1 MKLIAAILVLLAV
14 VAGVMGPQTFFVV
27 DETELAVLTRFGEPR
42 SSISN
47 PGLYV
52 KAPFIE
58 RVTYFDKRILVFD
71 APPDSLL
78 TEDKRRLVID
88 VYARGR
94 ITDPLLF
101 RETAISEAQA
111 ASRAIDIIASEL
123 RREIGLDTQ
132 IDVIKETREPIMLR
146 VRDAVAPKLA
156 EFGIEIIDVRIKR
169 ADFPETVAESVYARM
184 EAERKRIADRERAEG
199 AERDAEVRANVDRQT
214 AIIRAEAERDAN
226 IIRGE
231 GEAEAVRIFAESLGQ
246 DPEFYAFQRS
256 LEAYKMFLTEN
267 STTVVLPA
275 DSALFQFLQAP
286 TGVNGLTP
294 PTTSASAA
302 PAPQPAQGLAG
313 MTPLI
318 IDAAAPASLPA
329 QGLAAMASGF
339 LADKLGVPA
348 ADLTLVSAQRTE
360 WPDASLGC
368 PQPNAAYAQAI
379 TPGYTLTFNHKGA
392 AYDVHSNQD
401 ATRLTSCD

>member
-1 MKLIAAILVLLAV
+1 MKLIAGILVLLAV

-27 DETELAVLTRFGEPR
+27 DETQLAVLTRFGEPR

-58 RVTYFDKRILVFD
+58 TVTYFDKRILVFD

-132 IDVIKETREPIMLR
+132 LEVIKETREPIMLR

-184 EAERKRIADRERAEG
+184 DAERKRIADRERAQG

-302 PAPQPAQGLAG
+302 PQ
-313 MTPLI
+313 
-318 IDAAAPASLPA
+318 PA
-329 QGLAAMASGF
+329 QGLAAMAGGF
-339 LADKLGVPA
+339 LADKLGVSA
-348 ADLTLVSAQRTE
+348 ADLTLVSSQRTE

-368 PQPNAAYAQAI
+368 PQPNIAYAQAI

-392 AYDVHSNQD
+392 AYEVHSNQD
-401 ATRLTSCD
+401 ATRLTSCN